1 MSEELYDDTYTILV
15 TREWP
20 LHLAEDAV
28 HEWWPALAPSLTL
41 VRIRRGVS
49 NAPMP
54 WEDFAGRY
62 RAELDALPLHTQQTY
77 LVWLGHL
84 LAKHP
89 SVTLLS
95 CEPSRG
101 RREAEVHS
109 QRRVLWEWLVG

>member
-1 MSEELYDDTYTILV
+1 LGDELYDNTYTLLM

-20 LHLAEDAV
+20 LHLAEGEV
-28 HEWWPALAPSLTL
+28 QEWWPVFAPSLTL

-49 NAPMP
+49 NLPMA
-54 WEDFAGRY
+54 WEGFAGRY
-62 RAELDALPLHTQQTY
+62 HAELDALPLHTQHTY

-101 RREAEVHS
+101 RPEANVHS
-109 QRRVLWEWLVG
+109 QRRVLYDWLVS

>member
-1 MSEELYDDTYTILV
+1 MGEELYDETHTILV

-20 LHLAEDAV
+20 LHLPEDGMR
-28 HEWWPALAPSLTL
+28 EWWPALAPSLTL
-41 VRIRRGVS
+41 VRMRRGAS

-54 WEDFAGRY
+54 WEEFAGRY

-77 LVWLGHL
+77 LVWLGYL

-101 RREAEVHS
+101 RQEATVQS
-109 QRRVLWEWLVG
+109 QRRVLHDWLVS